1 MSSAAAQKDDQPPA
15 AGSSL
20 FEAHIDSALARLPR
34 LKAPTYQFDPDG
46 HQRKGLDAEMLARAA
61 RNLGLDVLRLGSTLQ
76 IISSETT
83 TLGFYQNMC
92 WTLSALDRIVT
103 NDKALTKRVLTKNG
117 LPVATGDVVDNA
129 DDAVAVFRSVGG
141 PVVVKPITGSGGK
154 GITVDVRDEAQLR
167 DAIRYAAENSERFLV
182 EECIPSIDLRIM
194 VVAGRAVAA
203 MMRVPAHVTGDGR
216 SSIAELVEQKNVF
229 RAANPYHSQSLIELT
244 EEAERRLAARGLSQ
258 ESVPEQ
264 GTRVFLHYKA
274 NMSSGGDGV
283 DVTSAVDP
291 GILRLAEQATRCFT
305 TAHHAGV
312 DILAERLDR
321 PPGEQKCVICEV
333 NCNNDVPIHEFPHF
347 GDPLPSCEREIDG
360 YFFSGRDRLPMVREL
375 TRPKSVRASFTRV
388 ARRIRR
394 KPPARLP
401 SSEWL
406 TQQPVTDAGEQ
417 VTTTSSSPRAV
428 DQQQLRR
435 ALAEHGFEDVRYRR
449 RLIFARRDGRDVVFE
464 RARRS
469 VFTTQLVANRRALDA
484 LLADAEVPRCRRVR
498 FRRDELAKAKELLEH
513 HPGPWN
519 IRAARAASGV
529 RGAFRIAR
537 TTSLERA
544 WRRISAQSR
553 GLIVEQAPESNT
565 WRLLLVDGVISGCVA
580 ACPPAVVGDGAATI
594 TELFERKKAQRA
606 ANPYLRLQP
615 RQQSTPGDQYLSRR
629 GFSRSDVLPRGEVLP
644 LSKTTA
650 VSEGADTVGYRGE
663 VDDEIR
669 QRAEQVLALIGHP
682 PLAAV
687 TFAGRREG
695 ESHHWAVA
703 DVTVDPVL
711 AEFAWPSAGEAS
723 PVYRDVAALL
733 SSAQHY
739 VLE

>member
-20 FEAHIDSALARLPR
+20 FEAHIDSALARLPK
-34 LKAPTYQFDPDG
+34 LEAPTYRFDPDG

-61 RNLGLDVLRLGSTLQ
+61 RNRGLDVLPLGSTLQ

-92 WTLSALDRIVT
+92 WTLSALDRVVT

-117 LPVATGDVVDNA
+117 LPVAIGDVVDNA

-167 DAIRYAAENSERFLV
+167 DAIRYAAEHSERFLV

-194 VVAGRAVAA
+194 VVAGQAVAA

-216 SSIAELVEQKNVF
+216 SSIAELVERKNVF
-229 RAANPYHSQSLIELT
+229 RAANPYHRESLIELT
-244 EEAERRLAARGLSQ
+244 EEAERRLADRGLSQ
-258 ESVPEQ
+258 ESVPEP

-283 DVTSAVDP
+283 DVTSAIDP
-291 GILRLAEQATRCFT
+291 GILRLAEQVTQCFT

-321 PPGEQKCVICEV
+321 PPGEQKCVTCEV

-347 GDPLPSCEREIDG
+347 GEPLPSCDREIDG

-375 TRPKSVRASFTRV
+375 RRTRSVRTSLTRV
-388 ARRIRR
+388 AHRIRR

-401 SSEWL
+401 SNEWL
-406 TQQPVTDAGEQ
+406 MRQPIIDAGEEA
-417 VTTTSSSPRAV
+417 TAGDLPRAA
-428 DQQQLRR
+428 DQRQVRR
-435 ALAEHGFEDVRYRR
+435 ALAEHGFEDVRYHRK
-449 RLIFARRDGRDVVFE
+449 LIFARRDGREVVFE

-469 VFTTQLVANRRALDA
+469 IFTTQLVGNRRALEVLLDDA
-484 LLADAEVPRCRRVR
+484 GVPCCRRVR
-498 FRRDELAKAKELLEH
+498 FRRDELAAAKELVKH
-513 HPGPWN
+513 RAGPWN
-519 IRAARAASGV
+519 VRAARTASDAH
-529 RGAFRIAR
+529 GAFRIAR
-537 TTSLERA
+537 IESLERA
-544 WRRISAQSR
+544 WSRISAHSR

-580 ACPPAVVGDGAATI
+580 CRQPAVAGDGAATI
-594 TELFERKKAQRA
+594 AELLERKRAQRA
-606 ANPYLRLQP
+606 ANPYLRLYP
-615 RQQSTPGDQYLSRR
+615 RQQRMPGDRYLSRR
-629 GFSRSDVLPRGEVLP
+629 GLSRSDVLPRGEVLP
-644 LSKTTA
+644 LSKTTD

-669 QRAEQVLALIGHP
+669 LRAERVLALIGHP

-695 ESHHWAVA
+695 EEHHWAVA
-703 DVTVDPVL
+703 DVTVDPIL
-711 AEFAWPSAGEAS
+711 AEFAWPSAGEGS
-723 PVYRDVAALL
+723 PAYRDVAALL